1 MRRFALERIALTI
14 PVLLGVSVV
23 VFALLRLT
31 PGDPI
36 SVLLGVADYDPALAD
51 ALRRQYGL
59 DRSIPEQ
66 YLAWLGRAVTGDIG
80 RSIRT
85 HQPVTELIVQ
95 AFGPTLLL
103 AGVALILA
111 LVIGGVTGVV
121 AALRRNSPLDAVLST
136 FTVSGLAIPNFWLA
150 VLLIYVLSLQLRWLP
165 PAGYISPGTDL
176 AGALKSV
183 ALPAIAL
190 ALRSAAVIARMLR
203 SSLLEV
209 MSDDYIRT
217 ARAKG
222 LRESRVVTRHA
233 LRNAMV
239 PVVTVVGI
247 QAGTLVGGTIIVET
261 IFAWPGIGKLVSDA
275 IFARDYPVVQGAVLV
290 TSAVVV
296 GLNVAVDILYGYID
310 PRIKYG

>member
-1 MRRFALERIALTI
+1 VRRFALERIALTI
-14 PVLLGVSVV
+14 PVLLGVSIV

-36 SVLLGVADYDPALAD
+36 SVLLGLSDYDPALAD

-66 YLAWLGRAVTGDIG
+66 YVAWLSRAVTGDIG

-85 HQPVTELIVQ
+85 HQPVTELIAQ
-95 AFGPTLLL
+95 ALGPTVML
-103 AGVALILA
+103 AGAA
-111 LVIGGVTGVV
+111 LVLAVVIGLVTGLV
-121 AALRRNSPLDAVLST
+121 AALRRGSALDAVLST
-136 FTVSGLAIPNFWLA
+136 LTVGGLAIPNFWLA
-150 VLLIYVLSLQLRWLP
+150 VLMIYIVALQLRWLP
-165 PAGYISPGTDL
+165 PAGYISPTDDL
-176 AGALKSV
+176 IGALKSV

-209 MSDDYIRT
+209 LSDDYIRT

-222 LRESRVVTRHA
+222 LRESLVVGRHA
-233 LRNAMV
+233 LRNALV
-239 PVVTVVGI
+239 PVITVIGI

-275 IFARDYPVVQGAVLV
+275 IFSRDFPVVQGAVLV
-290 TSAVVV
+290 TSAAVV
-296 GLNVAVDILYGYID
+296 GINVAVDLLYGYVD